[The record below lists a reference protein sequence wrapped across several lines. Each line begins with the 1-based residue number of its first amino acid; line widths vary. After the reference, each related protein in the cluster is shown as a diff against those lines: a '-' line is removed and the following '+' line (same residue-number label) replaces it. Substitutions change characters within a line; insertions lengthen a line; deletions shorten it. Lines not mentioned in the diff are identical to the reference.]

1 VTDVP
6 TPATDPTPSDRN
18 PPGPVP
24 ADLRPSAP
32 TPSDPRPADQGSS
45 APALPSAAPPR
56 SLAPDIARGLML
68 ALIAIANV
76 SWYLWG
82 HEGSV
87 GMTPHVPA
95 RNGADQVVQVA
106 MTIAVDH
113 RAMPLFAVLFGYGMV
128 QFYRSRL
135 DRGMEPRIVR
145 AMMRRRHWAMLLLGL
160 LHAALLF
167 YGDILGAY
175 AVAGLLMVWIF
186 FGRRT
191 RTLVIW
197 IGVLVALILL
207 FALFSILSAIS
218 LAFFAPPEV
227 IGSMESGSFGMGLVR
242 DYAYGQ
248 PYLVSILARLAIW
261 TMGLLPGALLL
272 TPVSIL
278 VGWVAAR
285 HRVLDEPWRHTR
297 LLARVAVGGIA
308 IGWLGGV
315 PDALLIVGVIPLPE
329 AVGWAFSGLNSLA
342 GIACGVGYAAAFGLL
357 AVRLEGRAPARTM
370 SGPDLDPGS
379 ETGAGAGSGSGSG
392 SGSGNGPPDRAAR
405 RERRREAAA
414 ADAARAPAQR
424 AYGIPSSTQAR
435 DPGAASTG
443 ASAART
449 GALVRALSAV
459 GQRSLTFYLLQSL
472 LLAPLMAD
480 WGLGLGVHLSTAG
493 AVGIALLVWLLSLP
507 LAAWMDSRSVRGPA
521 EMLLRRL
528 TYGRL
533 DPQGPRQP

>member
-1 VTDVP
+1 
-6 TPATDPTPSDRN
+6 
-18 PPGPVP
+18 
-24 ADLRPSAP
+24 
-32 TPSDPRPADQGSS
+32 
-45 APALPSAAPPR
+45 
-56 SLAPDIARGLML
+56 ML

-95 RNGADQVVQVA
+95 QNVADWAVQVA

-145 AMMRRRHWAMLLLGL
+145 AMMRRRHWTMLLLGL

-191 RTLVIW
+191 RTLLIW
-197 IGVLVALILL
+197 IGVLVTLMLL

-218 LAFFAPPEV
+218 LAFFAPPEAIASV
-227 IGSMESGSFGMGLVR
+227 KSGSFGMGLVR
-242 DYAYGQ
+242 DFAYGQ
-248 PYLVSILARLAIW
+248 PYLVSVLARLAIW

-297 LLARVAVGGIA
+297 LLTRVAIFGIA

-315 PDALLIVGVIPLPE
+315 PDVLLITGVIPLPD

-357 AVRLEGRAPARTM
+357 ATRLEGRAATSTTTDPAR
-370 SGPDLDPGS
+370 DP
-379 ETGAGAGSGSGSG
+379 GSGSGSG
-392 SGSGNGPPDRAAR
+392 SGDRPLDTAAR

-414 ADAARAPAQR
+414 ADSARVPAQR
-424 AYGIPSSTQAR
+424 AYGVPTSAQARVPGASST
-435 DPGAASTG
+435 GT
-443 ASAART
+443 SAART
-449 GALVRALSAV
+449 GSLVRALSAV
-459 GQRSLTFYLLQSL
+459 GQRSLTFYLFQSL

-493 AVGIALLVWLLSLP
+493 AVGSALVVWLLSLP
-507 LAAWMDSRSVRGPA
+507 IAAWMDSRSLRGPA

-533 DPQGPRQP
+533 DRRAGPARGTESPVRRPAPES

>member
-1 VTDVP
+1 MTDVP

-18 PPGPVP
+18 PPDPAP
-24 ADLRPSAP
+24 ADPR
-32 TPSDPRPADQGSS
+32 PSDPRPADQGPS
-45 APALPSAAPPR
+45 APAIPSAAPPR

-95 RNGADQVVQVA
+95 RSGADWVVQVA

-285 HRVLDEPWRHTR
+285 HRVLDEPRRHSR

-315 PDALLIVGVIPLPE
+315 PDALLITGVIPLPE

-342 GIACGVGYAAAFGLL
+342 GIACGIGYAAAFGLL
-357 AVRLEGRAPARTM
+357 AVHLEGRAPARTT
-370 SGPDLDPGS
+370 SSPDLDPGS
-379 ETGAGAGSGSGSG
+379 ETSSGAGAGSGSGSG
-392 SGSGNGPPDRAAR
+392 DGPLDKAAQ

-414 ADAARAPAQR
+414 ADAAREPAQR
-424 AYGIPSSTQAR
+424 AYGLPSSTQAR
-435 DPGAASTG
+435 VPGVAPTG
-443 ASAART
+443 ASAPRT

-493 AVGIALLVWLLSLP
+493 AVAIALLVWLLSLP

-533 DPQGPRQP
+533 DPQRPRQP